1 MDFGSG
7 LTANA
12 SPVLTPL
19 PLPISKGYQEP
30 EKGES
35 YESSV
40 VDRHP
45 VRVGDPGHDIE

>member
-19 PLPISKGYQEP
+19 PLPICKGYQKP

>member
-7 LTANA
+7 LTANV

-30 EKGES
+30 
-35 YESSV
+35 
-40 VDRHP
+40 
-45 VRVGDPGHDIE
+45 